1 MYPFE
6 NNPKTG
12 NSKVDLPK
20 ICKDSILEE
29 HQLYIKLKKDLDIQV
44 MPLS

>member
-20 ICKDSILEE
+20 ICKDSYFGGN
-29 HQLYIKLKKDLDIQV
+29 QLYIKLKKDLDIQV
-44 MPLS
+44 MPL